1 MGISGPTL
9 GCPNTAT
16 VNMLQEFCALSLSYM
31 LFYDRAISCTTVQ
44 QCSKDQTNVPLLLM
58 VKLA

>member
-16 VNMLQEFCALSLSYM
+16 VNMLQEFCALSLPYM
-31 LFYDRAISCTTVQ
+31 PFYDRALSCTTVQ
-44 QCSKDQTNVPLLLM
+44 QCPKE
-58 VKLA
+58 